1 MPTASNCELERGYD
15 GDRMKR
21 LRGLAADACFRYR
34 AISVV
39 PVLLAILVFFRPGDF
54 GRLDPWLGAGGL
66 AVALLGA
73 AMRIV
78 AVGFSKPSTSGRE
91 NFLKAE
97 NLNTS
102 GLYSI
107 VRNPLYVGNFLI
119 YNGVLL
125 AFASPAALLLF
136 NAFFLVN
143 YYFIIHSEEC
153 FLEKQFGDE
162 YRAYKAQV
170 PRVIP
175 RLSLYR
181 RNDYPFSAAK
191 AVVRERGTTFYWV
204 LFYAVALLVK
214 QYRLNDGVIVH
225 FWGYAVPVMLLFV
238 LHAVLTLTGHKRD

>member
-1 MPTASNCELERGYD
+1 MPTAANCELEQGYD
-15 GDRMKR
+15 GSRIKR
-21 LRGLAADACFRYR
+21 FRGMMADACFRYR

-39 PVLLAILVFFRPGDF
+39 PVLLVILVFFHPGDF
-54 GRLDPWLGAGGL
+54 GRLDPWLSACGL
-66 AVALLGA
+66 AIALSGA

-91 NFLKAE
+91 NFLRAG

-102 GLYSI
+102 GLYSV

-119 YNGVLL
+119 YNGVLV
-125 AFASPAALLLF
+125 AFASPAALALF

-153 FLEKQFGDE
+153 FLEEQFGDE
-162 YRAYKAQV
+162 YRAYKARV

-175 RLSLYR
+175 SLSRYR
-181 RNDYPFSAAK
+181 RNEYPFSAAK

-214 QYRLNDGVIVH
+214 QYRLNDRAIMH
-225 FWGYAVPVMLLFV
+225 FWWHAVPVLLLFA
-238 LHAVLTLTGHKRD
+238 LHVFLTLSGHKRD